1 MLIGAEPRTDWLPRE
16 VVRDDRGY
24 VVTGKNLSR
33 YGQPR
38 RRWHVERLPLL
49 LETSMAG
56 VFAVGDVRHGS
67 VKRVASAVGE
77 GSIAV
82 QLVHEYLRTDS
93 GVEGDDGIAYR
104 SRSATVRS

>member
-1 MLIGAEPRTDWLPRE
+1 
-16 VVRDDRGY
+16 VRDDRGY
-24 VVTGKNLSR
+24 VVTGKDLWR

-38 RRWHVERLPLL
+38 RGWHLERLPLL

-56 VFAVGDVRHGS
+56 VFAVGDVRQGS

-82 QLVHEYLRTDS
+82 QLVHEYLRLGS
-93 GVEGDDGIAYR
+93 GVESGEGIEYR
-104 SRSATVRS
+104 GRLVTVRS